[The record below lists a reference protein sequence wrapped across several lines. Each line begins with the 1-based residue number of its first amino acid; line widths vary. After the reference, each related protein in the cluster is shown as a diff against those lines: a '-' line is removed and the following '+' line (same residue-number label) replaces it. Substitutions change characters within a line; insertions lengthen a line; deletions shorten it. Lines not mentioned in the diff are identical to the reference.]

1 MTAPRKI
8 VNRTKTLLTARWQ
21 EILIL
26 GWVPLLAGLLKS
38 PPGDWYQTGPWYQN
52 KEDRTG
58 KKSRTAA
65 STGPPD
71 VVMLGSCADGQND
84 PSSPGQGEGGR
95 GVPGAHRERRN
106 PFICI
111 FPNFIREHLPSRDG
125 SNVLP
130 SARPL
135 IPCINHFFRL
145 LCVPGPKKKKK
156 KKPQPTV
163 LPLPLVVSDACF
175 HFQI

>member
-84 PSSPGQGEGGR
+84 PSSPGQGEGGSP
-95 GVPGAHRERRN
+95 VTAPA
-106 PFICI
+106 P
-111 FPNFIREHLPSRDG
+111 
-125 SNVLP
+125 
-130 SARPL
+130 
-135 IPCINHFFRL
+135 
-145 LCVPGPKKKKK
+145 
-156 KKPQPTV
+156 
-163 LPLPLVVSDACF
+163 PLPARLWLSLSFVLLFACSCSFACSACF
-175 HFQI
+175 CLFAFGFLPQACRISVPR